1 MSALPP
7 PMPPLT
13 PPPYHPTALVVLGTG
28 HAFNADL
35 SDLLTDDL
43 PPRTRV
49 FLGGQ
54 LVATKGPRP

>member
-1 MSALPP
+1 M
-7 PMPPLT
+7 T
-13 PPPYHPTALVVLGTG
+13 PPPYHPVALVVHRTG
-28 HAFNADL
+28 HAYNADL

>member
-7 PMPPLT
+7 PMPRMT
-13 PPPYHPTALVVLGTG
+13 PPPCPMALVVLGTG

-43 PPRTRV
+43 PSRTRV